1 MLTVMEDQPP
11 THSHVRLQTRPAL
24 ANIPES
30 TPRLCQRSPHRCVTT
45 RAPAALLF
53 NQLDLS
59 LHHFPR
65 PGQRGAHHNWIKT
78 LREPKHSI
86 FALKSKKWPFG
97 ILLPSK
103 MDSLPDGP
111 RGRSDSTGSSTSQGS
126 RSKTVLR
133 QRLSQLMTC
142 IEDLSSDDE
151 AGEEVSRRLDEAFQL
166 CGRFTPTDAYRLH
179 MVTWNVATAEPPE
192 DITSLLLFDA
202 LPPTDLYVIGLQ
214 EVRATPAKFMSDL
227 MWEDSWSHLFMNTLA
242 PKGFVKV
249 TSVRMQGLL
258 LLVFAKQM
266 HLPFIRNIQ
275 STYIRTGIFGYWGN
289 KGGVSV
295 RFSFYGHMVC
305 FLNCHLAA
313 HMGNALQRVDE
324 LEYILETQEFDM
336 FETPHGVV
344 FCLGDLNFRIQDH
357 GLHFL
362 RSSING
368 GRLNL
373 LWSKDQLIMMKKK
386 EPFLQEFEE
395 GPLNFKPTYKFDR
408 KSDTYDTS
416 GKKRKPAW
424 TDRILWR
431 VKPKSLPSEDID
443 EGDEKASMSTVNED
457 DEDPIL
463 VNQNTYTS
471 DMSYGVSDHKP
482 VIATFTMEMRKYWDT
497 PLVCLSP
504 LGVWSA
510 DENAPLTYTVLED
523 FMSSTWDWIGLY
535 KVGFKSASDYESFVW
550 VRENELPEIS
560 EVIQISMDKGKIP
573 LLGGEY
579 VLGYYSTNMQ
589 SIVGLSADFQIM
601 ESKRAAAEGLN
612 PGDINGINK

>member
-1 MLTVMEDQPP
+1 
-11 THSHVRLQTRPAL
+11 
-24 ANIPES
+24 
-30 TPRLCQRSPHRCVTT
+30 
-45 RAPAALLF
+45 
-53 NQLDLS
+53 
-59 LHHFPR
+59 
-65 PGQRGAHHNWIKT
+65 
-78 LREPKHSI
+78 
-86 FALKSKKWPFG
+86 
-97 ILLPSK
+97 
-103 MDSLPDGP
+103 MDFLPDSP

-142 IEDLSSDDE
+142 IEDLNSDDE

-166 CGRFTPTDAYRLH
+166 CGRFEPTDAFRLH
-179 MVTWNVATAEPPE
+179 MVTWNIATAEPPE
-192 DITSLLLFDA
+192 DVTSLLHLDA
-202 LPPTDLYVIGLQ
+202 LPLTDLYAIGLQ
-214 EVRATPAKFMSDL
+214 EVRATPVKFMSDL
-227 MWEDSWSHLFMNTLA
+227 IWEDSWSHLFMNTLA
-242 PKGFVKV
+242 PRGFVKV

-258 LLVFAKQM
+258 LLIFAKQM
-266 HLPFIRNIQ
+266 HLPYIRNIQ
-275 STYIRTGIFGYWGN
+275 STYIRTGVFGYWGN

-313 HMGNALQRVDE
+313 HVGNALQRVDE

-336 FETPHGVV
+336 FDTPHVLDHKVV

-368 GRLNL
+368 GRFNL

-395 GPLNFKPTYKFDR
+395 GPLHFQPTYKFDR
-408 KSDTYDTS
+408 KSDTYDSS

-431 VKPKSLPSEDID
+431 VKPKGLPSEDD
-443 EGDEKASMSTVNED
+443 DGEDEKASTSTVNEE

-463 VNQNTYTS
+463 VTQNSYTS

-482 VIATFTMEMRKYWDT
+482 VIAAFTMEMRKCWDT
-497 PLVCLSP
+497 PLVSVSP

-510 DENAPLTYTVLED
+510 DENPLLTYTVLED
-523 FMSSTWDWIGLY
+523 FMSSTWDWIALY
-535 KVGFKSASDYESFVW
+535 KVGFKSPTDYESFVW
-550 VRENELPEIS
+550 VRENDLPEID
-560 EVIQISMDKGKIP
+560 EVIQVSCMSDIYNSEGFLVFVIRRCAQMSIEGDGSSRTFGFELFKIFGWLRIAQFTR
-573 LLGGEY
+573 LL
-579 VLGYYSTNMQ
+579 Q
-589 SIVGLSADFQIM
+589 SLYTVM
-601 ESKRAAAEGLN
+601 T
-612 PGDINGINK
+612 